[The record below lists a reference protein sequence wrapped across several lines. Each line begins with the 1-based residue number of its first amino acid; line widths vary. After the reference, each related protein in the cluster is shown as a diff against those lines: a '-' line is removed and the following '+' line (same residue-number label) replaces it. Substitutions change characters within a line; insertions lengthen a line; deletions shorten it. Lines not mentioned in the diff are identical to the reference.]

1 MHVLLL
7 TCTCLYIILDMKV
20 LQILFLLI
28 LPLVSAFDIE
38 VTPGGTLLHE
48 NCSEPL
54 GHFLCS
60 CLDSIPDSEVTFH
73 LLPGDHILSSKD
85 QCIINNKTKFEMI
98 GMGSTPHD
106 TKILCNNF
114 SLVFMWSENILI
126 SNIKMTDCG
135 DFINERVSESYTQLI
150 PFSYIVSKTRAVFMF
165 FRSVNITLSQL
176 NMQQSLGY
184 SMIFLN
190 PFGITNITDVHI
202 ENTTFEN
209 DPRCSSNYHTT
220 KAADYLCT
228 GSGMVTVYVN
238 DPQGF
243 IGSVNN
249 SMILDRCNFSNN
261 QVFYPQL
268 ALDVQYQALTTGYFN
283 TRIPFVGEGVFS
295 VYYVQRVFH
304 VTTVVSN
311 TKFNNNNSTICS
323 GVSIFSVSSIESN
336 TSFYNCEFEDNYLTF
351 DENSERRAVGGI
363 GFYFLLFDGVDRD
376 IIVFDDDFTSDIEL
390 YKVSNC
396 SFTRLN
402 GAYGAA
408 MHIEKVSPD
417 RLTIIVR
424 IEDCLFH
431 EITANRGSALYAVD
445 TTTSSLTF
453 SGGSLHVIINNVKA
467 IDNYLLPGTTLEI
480 SQVNDVTGVF
490 FFVNCQCSLICT
502 EQCYFTNNQPSA
514 LYGYSLVMRIFGRAT
529 FNNNTARLGG
539 AICLH
544 SSVLY
549 IKAGSHI
556 YFSNNKAN
564 ERGGAIDITMT
575 GTDVKSQRV
584 CPIQFITD
592 QSQQHP
598 VQPIFLVSDLSNLTQ
613 HFNITF
619 NNNTVSGELQSI
631 SSNLFYV
638 CSWFTE
644 TLVLF
649 PFDLQEPFV
658 NNTRPSVYHSL
669 FNFLPDTNPHD
680 HIYVLAYVPC
690 LCDEDGNYNVT
701 QCLIDREVKHK
712 NPVIPG
718 RSFNLSI
725 ITLDEVGSVA
735 FSTVLYAEVYH
746 TSVADKELSLD
757 DGQSRREFSAANH
770 SCTEV
775 EFTISMSS
783 SSKPGEGILA
793 LSSDRPT
800 ELKIHFNISECPVG
814 FDFSKTG
821 CVCSDFFSNVNND
834 ILCDSNTGTIQRV
847 QTKSWF
853 AAIGDDLLYVEL
865 CLPTYCNGLTRTFSL
880 DTPDVLCENNHAG
893 RACGACFNN
902 FSRVFG
908 SDTCKKCDN
917 AWLATIVLYAILGI
931 VLVLI
936 LFALKITVTLGMIN
950 GLIFFCNFMS
960 INEQLFFNT
969 KRSNFS
975 FLRAFISLINLD
987 LGFEICFYD
996 GMTQLAKSGLQF
1008 VFPLYLWLLMI
1019 VIIFVPKRISISIPA
1034 HTVQVFA
1041 TLFLLS
1047 YAKILHAVIDI
1058 LIYTDIS
1065 SSNQGSILA
1074 WRPDPTVSYLT
1085 DGHVALFI
1093 IALLFLIFFVVPFA
1107 LILTFPNRFMRYRL
1121 MNYFYPLVDCFA
1133 APFKDNYRY
1142 WFGTRAVLLIYLA
1155 LTEAVLFSNEQALL
1169 LSNIFVIGF
1178 FAFAQ
1183 TFILPFKTRLSNVLD
1198 LLFMGILLI
1207 LCIVTHIL
1215 YQGDND
1221 IYSAVNVLGY
1231 FAFVLFCFIVIYH
1244 AYDYRIKN
1252 TKTGE
1257 LLHYKLFQ
1265 VQRDCLLR
1273 CKFFKSLNH
1282 SQDQDNG
1289 FTLCEQDLEEYNQ
1302 FRESFLKYND

>member
-1 MHVLLL
+1 
-7 TCTCLYIILDMKV
+7 MKV
-20 LQILFLLI
+20 LQTLFLVI
-28 LPLVSAFDIE
+28 LPLVSALDIE
-38 VTPGGTLLHE
+38 VTSEEKLLHGNCSGTL
-48 NCSEPL
+48 
-54 GHFLCS
+54 GDFLCS
-60 CLDSIPDSEVTFH
+60 CLNTIPEVTFH
-73 LLPGDHILSSKD
+73 LLSGDHFLNSKD

-106 TKILCNNF
+106 TRISCNNF

-126 SNIKMTDCG
+126 SNIKMMNCG
-135 DFINERVSESYTQLI
+135 DFVNEKVNASYTQLI
-150 PFSYIVSKTRAVFMF
+150 PFSYIVKRTRAVFMF
-165 FRSVNITLSQL
+165 FRSVNTTLSQL

-202 ENTTFEN
+202 ENTKFEN
-209 DPRCSSNYHTT
+209 DPWCHNSSNNDRTN
-220 KAADYLCT
+220 AADYLCT

-243 IGSVNN
+243 IGNVNN
-249 SMILDRCNFSNN
+249 SMILDRCSFSNN
-261 QVFYPQL
+261 QVFYPRL

-283 TRIPFVGEGVFS
+283 TKIPFVGEGVFS

-336 TSFYNCEFEDNYLTF
+336 TSFYNCTFEDNHLMF

-363 GFYFLLFDGVDRD
+363 GFYFLLFSGVEGD
-376 IIVFDDDFTSDIEL
+376 IIQVDDDLTSNIEL
-390 YKVSNC
+390 YKVYNC

-402 GAYGAA
+402 GAFGAA
-408 MHIEKVSPD
+408 IHIEKVSPD
-417 RLTIIVR
+417 RLTIFVR
-424 IEDCLFH
+424 IENCLFY
-431 EITANRGSALYAVD
+431 EITANRGSALYAID
-445 TTTSSLTF
+445 TTISSLTF
-453 SGGSLHVIINNVKA
+453 SGGSLHIIINNVTA
-467 IDNYLLPGTTLEI
+467 MNNYLSPGTTLEV
-480 SQVNDVTGVF
+480 SQVNDVTGIF
-490 FFVNCQCSLICT
+490 FFVNCQSSIICT

-529 FNNNTARLGG
+529 FKNNTARFGG

-556 YFSNNKAN
+556 YFSENKAV
-564 ERGGAIDITMT
+564 ERGGAIYINMA
-575 GTDVKSQRV
+575 GIDVKSQRV
-584 CPIQFITD
+584 CPIQFITN
-592 QSQQHP
+592 QSQQHSMEP
-598 VQPIFLVSDLSNLTQ
+598 KPIFQVSDLPNLTQ
-613 HFNITF
+613 YFSITF
-619 NNNTVSGELQSI
+619 NNNTVNGELQSI

-690 LCDEDGNYNVT
+690 LCDEDGKYNVT

-718 RSFNLSI
+718 HSFNLSI

-735 FSTVLYAEVYH
+735 FSTRLYAEVYH

-757 DGQSRREFSAANH
+757 NGQSRREFSTTSH
-770 SCTEV
+770 SCTKV
-775 EFTISMSS
+775 EFTISVSDILS
-783 SSKPGEGILA
+783 SSKPTEGILA

-800 ELKIHFNISECPVG
+800 ELKVHFNFSECPVG
-814 FDFSKTG
+814 FNFSKSG

-834 ILCDSNTGTIQRV
+834 ILCYSNTGMIQRV
-847 QTKSWF
+847 NLRSWF
-853 AAIGDDLLYVEL
+853 GAIGDDLLYVDM
-865 CLPTYCNGLTRTFSL
+865 CFPNYCDGSTRTFSL

-893 RACGACFNN
+893 QACGACLDS

-936 LFALKITVTLGMIN
+936 LIALKITVTLGIIN
-950 GLIFFCNFMS
+950 GLIFFCNVMS

-969 KRSNFS
+969 KRSSFS

-1008 VFPLYLWLLMI
+1008 VFPVYLWLLMM
-1019 VIIFVPKRISISIPA
+1019 VIIFAHKRISIPA

-1047 YAKILHAVIDI
+1047 YAKVLHAVVDV
-1058 LIYTDIS
+1058 LTYTDIS
-1065 SSNQGSILA
+1065 SSKQGSILA

-1085 DGHVALFI
+1085 DGHVALFV

-1107 LILTFPNRFMRYRL
+1107 LILTFPNRFMRYRQ
-1121 MNYFYPLVDCFA
+1121 MNYFFPLVDCFA

-1155 LTEAVLFSNEQALL
+1155 LTEAVLFSNDQALL
-1169 LSNIFVIGF
+1169 LSNIFAVGF

-1183 TFILPFKTRLSNVLD
+1183 TFILPFKTLLSNVLD

-1207 LCIVTHIL
+1207 LCIATHIL
-1215 YQGDND
+1215 YQDDDD

-1231 FAFVLFCFIVIYH
+1231 FSFVLFCFIIIYH
-1244 AYDYRIKN
+1244 VYDYKIKH
-1252 TKTGE
+1252 TKIGE
-1257 LLHYKLFQ
+1257 LLQYKLFQ
-1265 VQRDCLLR
+1265 VQRHLLR
-1273 CKFFKSLNH
+1273 CKFFKSLNRNH
-1282 SQDQDNG
+1282 NQDNG
-1289 FTLCEQDLEEYNQ
+1289 FTLNEQDLEYKQ
-1302 FRESFLKYND
+1302 YRESFLQ